1 MSVGLLW
8 KMPQR
13 ETERERRE
21 GQKEETKKGT
31 QGSQTFQQ
39 IYQVRVN
46 LWAKKCDSA
55 VWVPGFPT
63 YDCAFLCQ
71 ERSLYRKLNHVSG
84 QAHVVGS
91 TSAGLGRKQTESLS

>member
-1 MSVGLLW
+1 MENA
-8 KMPQR
+8 P
-13 ETERERRE
+13 ERER
-21 GQKEETKKGT
+21 ETGGAERRKKRNT
-31 QGSQTFQQ
+31 RKQTFQQ
-39 IYQVRVN
+39 IYQVGVN
-46 LWAKKCDSA
+46 FWAKKCDSA

-63 YDCAFLCQ
+63 YDCAFLCR